1 MNILCRRLIAL
12 AAALLICSVVSAQ
25 DANRRDGNWWRT
37 ESRSSQLDYMVGVFD
52 GMQLGHNLSYWNLI
66 GDKQAGDALSRVA
79 KSYSELSQRYFRNV
93 TVGQL
98 VDGLDVFYSDFRN
111 RTIRV
116 HDAIWLV
123 VNQIAG
129 TPQEELEK
137 MVENWRRSA
146 AR

>member
-1 MNILCRRLIAL
+1 
-12 AAALLICSVVSAQ
+12 
-25 DANRRDGNWWRT
+25 
-37 ESRSSQLDYMVGVFD
+37 
-52 GMQLGHNLSYWNLI
+52 MQLGHNLSYWNLI